1 LLLII
6 SGKIKKRQALC
17 SKAFDLTLSSSK
29 VNISNMNSLETSLD
43 KIAENILYLDEAS
56 LTCLWDKYKAR
67 MERFSYSPEWEKS
80 VIIFSIIN
88 SIRVKNAI
96 FNEQLLNKPS
106 KEATPSKK
114 KQGKPYLKLVK

>member
-1 LLLII
+1 MN
-6 SGKIKKRQALC
+6 
-17 SKAFDLTLSSSK
+17 TLE
-29 VNISNMNSLETSLD
+29 NSLD

-56 LTCLWDKYKAR
+56 LTSLWDKYKAK
-67 MERFSYSPEWEKS
+67 MEQFSYTPEWEKA

-96 FNEQLLNKPS
+96 FNEQLLNKAAQEP
-106 KEATPSKK
+106 PPPKK

>member
-1 LLLII
+1 
-6 SGKIKKRQALC
+6 
-17 SKAFDLTLSSSK
+17 LTLLQTK
-29 VNISNMNSLETSLD
+29 VNISDMNSLENSLD

-56 LTCLWDKYKAR
+56 LTSLWDKYKAK
-67 MERFSYSPEWEKS
+67 MEQFSYSPEWEKA

-96 FNEQLLNKPS
+96 FNEQLLNK
-106 KEATPSKK
+106 ATQEPLPKKK

>member
-1 LLLII
+1 MLVELYRLW
-6 SGKIKKRQALC
+6 RD
-17 SKAFDLTLSSSK
+17 KAFDLTLLPSN
-29 VNISNMNSLETSLD
+29 VNISNMNTLETSLD

-56 LTCLWDKYKAR
+56 LTSLWDKYKSR
-67 MERFSYSPEWEKS
+67 MEQFSYSPEWEKS

-96 FNEQLLNKPS
+96 FNEQLLSKVS
-106 KEATPSKK
+106 KEAKPAKQ